1 MVQLIIGT
9 QMPEK
14 TQDYKSHRR
23 YVPSFHFFVLPVLL
37 ANIIVEG
44 RRLFRLQ
51 DLHNAWALL
60 VAIALFVFA
69 FAARGMAARAQDR
82 VIRLEER
89 LRLASLMSPE
99 NFSKIGELTP
109 AQLVALRF
117 ASDEEAPDLAQRT
130 LTGEFK
136 SPEEIKKAVKNWRA
150 DLHRV

>member
-1 MVQLIIGT
+1 MA
-9 QMPEK
+9 EK
-14 TQDYKSHRR
+14 TQDYKSHRK

-37 ANIIVEG
+37 LNIGVEAA
-44 RRLFRLQ
+44 RLYRYQTVYHVWLVV
-51 DLHNAWALL
+51 
-60 VAIALFVFA
+60 VAISLFIFA

-89 LRLASLMSPE
+89 QRLTSLMPPE
-99 NFSKIGELTP
+99 SHEKIKNLTP

-136 SPEEIKKAVKNWRA
+136 SPEDIKKAVKNWRA
-150 DLHRV
+150 DVHRV

>member
-1 MVQLIIGT
+1 MA
-9 QMPEK
+9 EK
-14 TQDYKSHRR
+14 TQDYKSHRK

-37 ANIIVEG
+37 ANVVIEG
-44 RRLFRLQ
+44 KRLFQNQ
-51 DLHNAWALL
+51 DMRNAWAVVL
-60 VAIALFVFA
+60 AIALFVFA

-99 NFSKIGELTP
+99 HIGKISELTP

-117 ASDEEAPDLAQRT
+117 ASDEEVPALAERT
-130 LTGEFK
+130 MTGEFK

-150 DLHRV
+150 DIHRV

>member
-1 MVQLIIGT
+1 MQLKTGIP
-9 QMPEK
+9 MAEK

-23 YVPSFHFFVLPVLL
+23 YVPSFHFFVLPVLA
-37 ANIIVEG
+37 ANIIVEVK
-44 RRLFRLQ
+44 RLVQLQ
-51 DLHNAWALL
+51 NMRNGWALL
-60 VAIALFVFA
+60 VAIALFIFA

-99 NFSKIGELTP
+99 NVGKIGQLTP

-117 ASDEEAPDLAQRT
+117 ASDEEAPDLAERA